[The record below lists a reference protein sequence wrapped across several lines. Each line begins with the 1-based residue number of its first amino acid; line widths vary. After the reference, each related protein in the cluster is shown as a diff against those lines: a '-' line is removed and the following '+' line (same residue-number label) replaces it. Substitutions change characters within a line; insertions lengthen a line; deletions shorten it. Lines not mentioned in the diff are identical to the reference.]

1 MKKVFVLGSINY
13 DVVVYTDKM
22 PILGES
28 IIGQGMIANLGGKGA
43 NHAIAAKKI
52 GVDKVFLISAV
63 GDDDSGHIMLKS
75 IKEHGVDTSGIEVIK
90 GEPSGTCFIIFNRS
104 AEDNAVIVGNGANL
118 MNAPQKAIDL
128 LKKYARKGDIF
139 IAQLE
144 TNLEALYKGIDFAH
158 ELGMYIIINPSPV
171 CEFNK
176 SILSKV
182 DLLILNA
189 AEAKLLT
196 GVNYK
201 NNNDLQEIHD
211 KLKAK
216 STIVTLGEDG
226 AYLIRDNE
234 IIYQLAIPT
243 NVVDTTCA
251 GDTFLGALAYRK
263 ANGYEIEDS
272 LRFAAT
278 ASSIAVSRKGAT
290 QSAPYLNEIL
300 ELYK

>member
-1 MKKVFVLGSINY
+1 
-13 DVVVYTDKM
+13 M
-22 PILGES
+22 P
-28 IIGQGMIANLGGKGA
+28 
-43 NHAIAAKKI
+43 
-52 GVDKVFLISAV
+52 
-63 GDDDSGHIMLKS
+63 
-75 IKEHGVDTSGIEVIK
+75 
-90 GEPSGTCFIIFNRS
+90 P
-104 AEDNAVIVGNGANL
+104 
-118 MNAPQKAIDL
+118 KAIDL

-251 GDTFLGALAYRK
+251 GDTFRCISVSESK
-263 ANGYEIEDS
+263 W
-272 LRFAAT
+272 LRNRRFIT
-278 ASSIAVSRKGAT
+278 LCRDRFKYCSIKKRGNPT
-290 QSAPYLNEIL
+290 APYLNEIL

>member
-28 IIGQGMIANLGGKGA
+28 IIGHGMISNLGGKGA

-63 GDDDSGHIMLKS
+63 GNDDSGNIMLKS
-75 IKEHGVDTSGIEVIK
+75 IKEHGLITSGIEVIE

-118 MNAPQKAIDL
+118 MNDPQKAINL
-128 LKKYARKGDIF
+128 LKKHARKGDIF
-139 IAQLE
+139 ITQLE
-144 TNLEALYKGIDFAH
+144 TNLEALYKGIEYAS
-158 ELGMYIIINPSPV
+158 ELGMYIIMNPSPV
-171 CEFNK
+171 CEFDK
-176 SILSKV
+176 SVLQKV
-182 DLLILNA
+182 DLLILNN

-201 NNNDLQEIHD
+201 NNNDLREIHD

-216 STIVTLGEDG
+216 ATIVTLGEDG
-226 AYLIRDNE
+226 AYLITNNE
-234 IIYQLAIPT
+234 TIYQPAIPT

-251 GDTFLGALAYRK
+251 GDTFLGAIAYRK
-263 ANGYEIEDS
+263 ANGYEVKDS

-290 QSAPYLNEIL
+290 QSIPVLDEVLKQY
-300 ELYK
+300 